1 MVYTLGPS
9 AHLPCLATRAG
20 LGRIICSS
28 DVARFVQGGVV
39 KTFRYPLHVNQS
51 DAKSLLHTTNW
62 HAGIERYLKCPVS
75 IDDSQ
80 TDVYPWGFV
89 FVFVPSANADTLP
102 HSERAL
108 VAVSHEGRVT
118 PVGTKGVWGAL
129 RNLDVAQ
136 TDENLT
142 PIAKP

>member
-1 MVYTLGPS
+1 MAS
-9 AHLPCLATRAG
+9 ER
-20 LGRIICSS
+20 S
-28 DVARFVQGGVV
+28 GVV

-51 DAKSLLHTTNW
+51 DAKLLLHTTNW

-89 FVFVPSANADTLP
+89 FVFVPSADADTLP

-108 VAVSHEGRVT
+108 VAVSHEGRVA